1 MENGLRKEL
10 KLSGM
15 IAMAAGG
22 MIAAWM
28 VEIKYWFEL
37 SGPGAVFSLITCA
50 VLILPLCFIY
60 SEMTSM
66 MPYAGGQNIWITNAF
81 GWNTGFASCWLIMLL
96 YVMAMPTVAYGIASM
111 LGYIFPVTALQVKI
125 IAAVILVLWFFLTNR
140 ELKVLAR
147 LQNTLFWSTLVVSVI
162 ASTIFIVSGKWH
174 YSNITPWFSNGAAG
188 YTAAIGLL
196 IMKFV
201 GFDLIPQLS
210 EEAKFPKKDLWKA
223 FVGSLGCTVLIY
235 GLAVVAVGGIV
246 SNQWVAE
253 TDIVDPRVADIL
265 GMHWLGLVIVIMG
278 SLTCITTLSSF
289 WLSASRILYGAAK
302 QHQMSPKFGKLNKQ
316 GQPQFANIIVGILS
330 IYFTVFAPEAWIN
343 YIYTIYGVAAGAVYM
358 MVTLSFLRIRKLHPE
373 WPRPYKVKAGTL
385 MGIIGIAFCLWV
397 LYSSISAMDVGAWI
411 VLALYGGLGVI
422 LWAYAKYHQKIDPIG
437 WAPVELSP
445 DTVDSSD
452 DEVKNA

>member
-50 VLILPLCFIY
+50 ILILPLCFIY

-81 GWNTGFASCWLIMLL
+81 GWNTGFASCWLIML
-96 YVMAMPTVAYGIASM
+96 AMPTVAYGIASM

-147 LQNTLFWSTLVVSVI
+147 LQNILFWSTLVISVV
-162 ASTIFIVSGKWH
+162 ASSIFILSGKWH
-174 YSNITPWFSNGAAG
+174 YSNITPWFSNGTAG

-210 EEAKFPKKDLWKA
+210 EEAKFPNL
-223 FVGSLGCTVLIY
+223 
-235 GLAVVAVGGIV
+235 
-246 SNQWVAE
+246 
-253 TDIVDPRVADIL
+253 
-265 GMHWLGLVIVIMG
+265 
-278 SLTCITTLSSF
+278 
-289 WLSASRILYGAAK
+289 WLSGSCGWRHCFKSMGCRDG
-302 QHQMSPKFGKLNKQ
+302 HCR
-316 GQPQFANIIVGILS
+316 
-330 IYFTVFAPEAWIN
+330 PE
-343 YIYTIYGVAAGAVYM
+343 G
-358 MVTLSFLRIRKLHPE
+358 R
-373 WPRPYKVKAGTL
+373 
-385 MGIIGIAFCLWV
+385 
-397 LYSSISAMDVGAWI
+397 
-411 VLALYGGLGVI
+411 
-422 LWAYAKYHQKIDPIG
+422 
-437 WAPVELSP
+437 
-445 DTVDSSD
+445 
-452 DEVKNA
+452 